1 MVHGPLPRPGTLTR
15 GVGSTWWA
23 GSQTGSR
30 CAHSSLGTAM
40 RIREMEHSD
49 AALVAS
55 IYNEGIRGR
64 GATFRRGE
72 VGEAFVAAWVDEAER
87 YPVLVGERDGVVVG
101 WARAGSYSDFEPYA
115 GIGELA
121 IYVTASARRAGV
133 ARELVDALAEA
144 CRARGYWKLIAKV
157 FPSNLASIELLH
169 RCGYRDVG
177 LHVRHGEHEDGWRDV
192 LLLEKSL

>member
-1 MVHGPLPRPGTLTR
+1 
-15 GVGSTWWA
+15 
-23 GSQTGSR
+23 
-30 CAHSSLGTAM
+30 M

-49 AALVAS
+49 APRVAS

-64 GATFRRGE
+64 GATFRREE
-72 VGEAFVAAWVDEAER
+72 VADSFVSAWVDEGDR
-87 YPVLVGERDGVVVG
+87 HPVLVAENDGSMVG

-121 IYVTASARRAGV
+121 IYVTEPARGAGV
-133 ARELVDALAEA
+133 ARALVDALAGA
-144 CRARGYWKLIAKV
+144 CRERGYWKLVAKV
-157 FPSNLASIELLH
+157 FPSNEASIELLH

-177 LHVRHGEHEDGWRDV
+177 LHLRHGEHVDGWRDV